1 MNLQQMVTLGCGLG
15 LAGLSVAWARAQL
28 RRDGPHRHAL
38 ISGPYGGG
46 TLWVVVI
53 AIIALVPLLY
63 VVFAFELV
71 PKGAPWLFTLT
82 LGWVCVAW
90 IAAIFAG
97 VAMQVRRNAAAWLTL
112 VGEDQLCLEQHGTTT
127 TVKLQAGGA
136 RLFFVAG
143 GPQYV
148 QFLVSDDSHKITFWG
163 QVGLRGLR
171 DVTEG
176 APVQA
181 QGLMLA
187 GSAEPL
193 RKWLA
198 PYITKS

>member
-1 MNLQQMVTLGCGLG
+1 MNLQQMVTLGVGLG
-15 LAGLSVAWARAQL
+15 LAGLSVAWARVQL
-28 RRDGPHRHAL
+28 RRDGAHRHAL

-46 TLWVVVI
+46 TVWVVVI
-53 AIIALVPLLY
+53 AIAALVPLLY

-71 PKGAPWLFTLT
+71 PKGAPGLFALT

-97 VAMQVRRNAAAWLTL
+97 VAIQVRRNAAAWLTR
-112 VGEDQLCLEQHGTTT
+112 VGDDRLCLEQQGITT

-148 QFLVSDDSHKITFWG
+148 QFLVSDDTHKITFWG
-163 QVGLRGLR
+163 MVGLRGLR